1 MCKHGATS
9 ASPKPVN
16 LVALRS
22 APGDKGVALQGV
34 LDKFGMGAMM
44 EQLSELGLDEL
55 LNTPPPG
62 LDEAIAISK
71 VVEFVESASYARFTR
86 IIFDTAPTGHTLR
99 MLTLPDFVSSTL
111 VKVQTLQS
119 KLGGA
124 GKVVGALFGGGG
136 GERAVERLQQL
147 QGRVDMVAAL
157 FRCAAA

>member
-1 MCKHGATS
+1 
-9 ASPKPVN
+9 
-16 LVALRS
+16 
-22 APGDKGVALQGV
+22 
-34 LDKFGMGAMM
+34 MM

-99 MLTLPDFVSSTL
+99 MLSLPDFVSSTL
-111 VKVQTLQS
+111 TKVQTLQS

-136 GERAVERLQQL
+136 GEKAVERLQKL
-147 QGRVDMVAAL
+147 QARVDMVAAL
-157 FRCAAA
+157 FRCVHQVPMLTLRGRFVSFEAAWSSIIAFTLSLTVSIVHLLTWAA